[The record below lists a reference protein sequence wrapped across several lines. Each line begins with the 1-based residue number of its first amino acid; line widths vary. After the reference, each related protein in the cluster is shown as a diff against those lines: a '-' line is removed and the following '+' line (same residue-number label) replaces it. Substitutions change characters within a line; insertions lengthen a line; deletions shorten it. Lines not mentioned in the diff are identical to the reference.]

1 MFSNDAL
8 VNFLLNLPTTDK
20 IKQTGA
26 TCLEKLVQWNYNIM
40 FWLTFAK
47 IHSVEIAFFIFIK
60 IQLVVYYQCCVL
72 IGWPTTRLYVIAH
85 Y

>member
-8 VNFLLNLPTTDK
+8 VNFLLNLLTTDK

-26 TCLEKLVQWNYNIM
+26 TCLGKLLQWNYNIM

-47 IHSVEIAFFIFIK
+47 IHSVEIAFLFLLK
-60 IQLVVYYQCCVL
+60 SN
-72 IGWPTTRLYVIAH
+72 
-85 Y
+85 